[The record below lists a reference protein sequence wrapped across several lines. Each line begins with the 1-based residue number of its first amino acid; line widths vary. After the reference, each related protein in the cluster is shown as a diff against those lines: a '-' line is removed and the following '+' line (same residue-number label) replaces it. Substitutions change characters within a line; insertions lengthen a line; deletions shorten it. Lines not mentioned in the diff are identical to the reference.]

1 MSVPIDRQDYTG
13 GFDPYQP
20 LSMSGKSSTMFQ
32 VNDGTKDS
40 NTVVFNVNTVTPR
53 VDIATPNFY
62 INGVIYSGGGTGTYL
77 PLAGG
82 TMAGTINMNNNTI
95 SNLPP
100 AALSGDAVSLSY
112 LTLELANYLLLNG
125 TSSMTGS
132 LNVGGHSVTN
142 MANPVN
148 PADAVTLTYLQSQLL
163 NYLSSSGGTIGGS
176 LTVTSGISTNTISA
190 YSGTQINFDNNLYP
204 GADNAYHPKFCP

>member
-1 MSVPIDRQDYTG
+1 
-13 GFDPYQP
+13 
-20 LSMSGKSSTMFQ
+20 
-32 VNDGTKDS
+32 
-40 NTVVFNVNTVTPR
+40 
-53 VDIATPNFY
+53 
-62 INGVIYSGGGTGTYL
+62 
-77 PLAGG
+77 
-82 TMAGTINMNNNTI
+82 MAGTINMNNNTI

-163 NYLSSSGGTIGGS
+163 NYLPSSGGTIGGS